1 MIAEAIVCLALNIY
15 FEARGESDLGKRAV
29 AYATVNRVEDNN
41 QVCKVIKE
49 PGQFSWL
56 PAKKPIKDKK
66 AFEEAKKL
74 AKEVLADVDKSN
86 DPTSGATYFHHEAVK
101 PSWSKRFKRTLRVG
115 KHIFYRTP
123 TGRYK

>member
-15 FEARGESDLGKRAV
+15 FEARGESELGKRAV
-29 AYATVNRVEDNN
+29 AYTTVNRTENN
-41 QVCKVIKE
+41 LQVCKIIHE

-66 AFEEAKKL
+66 AFEDAKKL
-74 AKEVLADVDKSN
+74 AQEVLADVDRLN
-86 DPTSGATYFHHEAVK
+86 DPTNGATYFHNEDVK
-101 PSWSKRFKRTLRVG
+101 PAWSKRFKRTLKVG

-123 TGRYK
+123 SGKYN